1 MKKILLFSLLLFTHV
16 LSAQTMEFT
25 KVDDNKKENLIR
37 KISKSF
43 TSFGCDFK
51 ELKYITILDETITS
65 EGKIYYKSPDK
76 LFCKYCFPKEIS
88 IVVFGK
94 EIIIK
99 TPDGNQNPNDF
110 YYEKIS
116 TLLDVI
122 GGKSYKQFDKYN
134 LEVFYNSIQY
144 LVVITPTNKPERLF
158 FNKISIYFNS
168 SSNTID
174 KIIMLDSSDDVITMT
189 FHNQAKNIRIDD
201 SIFK

>member
-76 LFCKYCFPKEIS
+76 LLCKYCF
-88 IVVFGK
+88 
-94 EIIIK
+94 
-99 TPDGNQNPNDF
+99 
-110 YYEKIS
+110 
-116 TLLDVI
+116 L
-122 GGKSYKQFDKYN
+122 
-134 LEVFYNSIQY
+134 
-144 LVVITPTNKPERLF
+144 
-158 FNKISIYFNS
+158 
-168 SSNTID
+168 
-174 KIIMLDSSDDVITMT
+174 
-189 FHNQAKNIRIDD
+189 
-201 SIFK
+201 